1 MIAWLERL
9 ASYGLSQRTISTLTG
24 IPRISLYRYSRGLA
38 VPSAE
43 RLATVRGYAWD
54 VQYKYLRSQGA
65 SVVTAKRFMRGTIDT
80 VDSVTKWIDEWA
92 KNLAFK
98 HDRPEEMIRLGLAKS
113 RKSIEEIERGT

>member
-1 MIAWLERL
+1 MLAWLERL

-24 IPRISLYRYSRGLA
+24 IPRISLYRYARGLA
-38 VPSAE
+38 VPSTGRVAI
-43 RLATVRGYAWD
+43 VREFTWD

-65 SVVTAKRFMRGTIDT
+65 SVVTAKRFMRGTIDS
-80 VDSVTKWIDEWA
+80 VESVTKWIDEWS